1 MYLYTKIF
9 GCSPKLLIPPR
20 GPLLTIM
27 PPSTS
32 EILWQPCLL
41 QHMQGVIQQ
50 ASKLFG
56 EVLEIQIVIY
66 ILYDSINFSNQ
77 FSYKTKYTFNQ
88 DINIVLSYIEK
99 KVFVKKYFI
108 CKQINTIQ
116 YNTFNQWWFFLSI
129 ILQGYVPI
137 KLWKSNSHPFTPWP
151 YTRSSVVMYYYHDK
165 YKTA

>member
-1 MYLYTKIF
+1 
-9 GCSPKLLIPPR
+9 
-20 GPLLTIM
+20 
-27 PPSTS
+27 
-32 EILWQPCLL
+32 
-41 QHMQGVIQQ
+41 MQGVIQQ

-108 CKQINTIQ
+108 CKQINTIHTIQ
-116 YNTFNQWWFFLSI
+116 YNGRDNKMHL
-129 ILQGYVPI
+129 
-137 KLWKSNSHPFTPWP
+137 
-151 YTRSSVVMYYYHDK
+151 
-165 YKTA
+165 